1 MTRTKMTEALAA
13 VAMVLLLAT
22 AAIAQTAAPPGTPA
36 PAPSREQGQPALPV
50 IGTILEHRGALELS
64 ASQVEAL
71 ERLGLDFI
79 REAIRRQADLLIT
92 QIDLDVLLDQDP
104 SKTVDMKAA
113 EAKLREIEKIR
124 ADLQLALIRAVE
136 AARAQLTS
144 EQRSK
149 LAAFLAGTAAQS
161 DADPADDPPIPAR
174 GAGPAAPG
182 GSGRPAPGGAGRPAP
197 SGPGHPA
204 PGHPAPGRPAPGAP
218 GRPAPGGPG
227 HPGPGGGVAHPRP
240 PERRFEAHRDAGR
253 RDHVFIRGWSSFWW
267 EPYWFYAPPPVIVQE
282 PPVYV
287 QPSEPLYWYYC
298 QSAQAYYPYVSSCPE
313 PWIAV
318 QATPQ

>member
-1 MTRTKMTEALAA
+1 MTHTKLTGALILTGALVV
-13 VAMVLLLAT
+13 VATVLLLAMPATAQPAATPLPTAT
-22 AAIAQTAAPPGTPA
+22 AAST
-36 PAPSREQGQPALPV
+36 EQGQPALPV
-50 IGTILEHRGALELS
+50 IGTILENRGAIGLA

-71 ERLGLDFI
+71 ERLSLDFI

-136 AARAQLTS
+136 AARAQLTH

-149 LAAFLAGTAAQS
+149 LAALLTGTAAQS
-161 DADPADDPPIPAR
+161 DADPPDDPPNPAR
-174 GAGPAAPG
+174 GAGPT
-182 GSGRPAPGGAGRPAP
+182 APGGA
-197 SGPGHPA
+197 
-204 PGHPAPGRPAPGAP
+204 

-227 HPGPGGGVAHPRP
+227 HPTPGGGATHPRP
-240 PERRFEAHRDAGR
+240 PGPRFEGHRDAGR
-253 RDHVFIRGWSSFWW
+253 RDHAGVVIRAWPSFWW
-267 EPYWFYAPPPVIVQE
+267 GPYWFYAPPPVIVQA

-287 QPSEPLYWYYC
+287 QPPAPLYWYYC
-298 QSAQAYYPYVSSCPE
+298 RSAQAYYPYVSSCPE
-313 PWIAV
+313 PWV
-318 QATPQ
+318 PVLATPQ